1 MKFPAGEP
9 PSRLLATAC
18 RKPLSEVDPLL
29 PPRAVIRLSKL
40 VCSVASAVLA
50 DVPEVESALAVESLL
65 DVKAVPDA
73 EQLLELAPEIADE
86 VVLCEPEVS
95 ACACRAAIRLC
106 INCWTASASVVASV
120 LEDVDDE
127 VDEEAADVV
136 DVRLPDVE
144 SVPVVE
150 LVLPT
155 PLSCRASMIALIN
168 PPPGGGGG
176 GAFVPDDAAVPPV
189 DVD

>member
-50 DVPEVESALAVESLL
+50 EVPEVESALAVESLL

-95 ACACRAAIRLC
+95 ACDCRAAIKLTPAYCCSSSSRR
-106 INCWTASASVVASV
+106 ISRPSHSSSAPASVSRNSA
-120 LEDVDDE
+120 
-127 VDEEAADVV
+127 
-136 DVRLPDVE
+136 
-144 SVPVVE
+144 
-150 LVLPT
+150 
-155 PLSCRASMIALIN
+155 
-168 PPPGGGGG
+168 
-176 GAFVPDDAAVPPV
+176 
-189 DVD
+189 